1 MVTTISLFS
10 HQVSDFLLKI
20 FLYIFIIYLV
30 VLGLSCSLQLAGSSV
45 FAGACRTLFKLVNL
59 AALGLGCFCCGSWAL
74 HVGS

>member
-10 HQVSDFLLKI
+10 HQVSDFLLKF

-30 VLGLSCSLQLAGSSV
+30 VWVSAAAYSLQGLQSLLGHAEL
-45 FAGACRTLFKLVNL
+45 FFKLVNL
-59 AALGLGCFCCGSWAL
+59 AALGLGGFCCGSWAL

>member
-10 HQVSDFLLKI
+10 HQVSDFLLKF

-30 VLGLSCSLQLAGSSV
+30 VWVSAAAYSLQDLQSLLGHAEL
-45 FAGACRTLFKLVNL
+45 FFKLVNL

>member
-30 VLGLSCSLQLAGSSV
+30 VPGLSCSLQLAGSSV
-45 FAGACRTLFKLVNL
+45 FAGACRTLF
-59 AALGLGCFCCGSWAL
+59 
-74 HVGS
+74 